1 MSLAKCGTIMSLMET
16 IAPKR
21 LAEDWDNVGLII
33 GDGGKTVSRIMVCL
47 DMPDWV
53 LEEALEENVDMIIT
67 HHPLIFS
74 GIKNINT
81 DSNLGR
87 KIIKLIKNEISLYS
101 SHTNYDIAKGGLND
115 IFAMQL
121 GFDNLKVI
129 HPLNIEKLYK
139 VIVYV
144 PKGSE
149 DKILESF
156 SRTGAGFIGKYSS
169 CSFRVKGIGTFKPE
183 EGSHPYIGNKGI
195 LEEVDEYRL
204 ETIVPEE
211 SLTKT
216 IKAMIESHPYEE
228 VAYDIYELINKGN
241 VYGIGR
247 LGVLQE
253 EMSLASY
260 AEFVKKTLN
269 LSSIRYAG
277 PPDLKIKKVALINGS
292 GSKYIKQVKSAGAD
306 VLITGDMQY
315 HQTLDALESGLSI
328 IDAGHF
334 GTEIAMVKSVA
345 EYLKSFSYK
354 QGYDIEILESKTNID
369 PIVQI

>member
-1 MSLAKCGTIMSLMET
+1 MET

-21 LAEDWDNVGLII
+21 LAETWDNVGLII
-33 GDGGKTVSRIMVCL
+33 GDGSKTVKRIMICL
-47 DMPDWV
+47 DLPDWV
-53 LEEALEENVDMIIT
+53 LEEAIEEKVDMIIT

-81 DSNLGR
+81 DSCLGR

-101 SHTNYDIAKGGLND
+101 SHTNFDIAKGGLND
-115 IFAMQL
+115 IFAKQL
-121 GFDNLKVI
+121 GFDSFEVI

-139 VIVYV
+139 IVVYV

-149 DKILESF
+149 NRILECF
-156 SRTGAGFIGKYSS
+156 SKTGAGFIGNYSS
-169 CSFRVKGIGTFKPE
+169 CSFRVKGIGTFMPE

-195 LEEVDEYRL
+195 LEEVEEYRL

-211 SLTKT
+211 YLNKT
-216 IKAMIESHPYEE
+216 IKAMVKSHPYEE
-228 VAYDIYELINKGN
+228 VAYDIYELANKGN
-241 VYGIGR
+241 IYGIGR
-247 LGVLQE
+247 LGELKE
-253 EMSLASY
+253 EKSLASY
-260 AEFVKKTLN
+260 AKYVKENLH

-277 PPDLKIKKVALINGS
+277 NPDIRIKKVALFNGS
-292 GSKYIKQVKSAGAD
+292 GSKYIKQAKSAGAD

-315 HQTLDALESGLSI
+315 HQTLDSLESGLAV

-334 GTEIAMVKSVA
+334 GTEIAMIDAVA
-345 EYLKSFSYK
+345 GYLKSLLDE
-354 QGYDIEILESKTNID
+354 QGYDIEILKSKTNID